1 MYMPPQAGVF
11 PTLCGVFHSR
21 TDSCSLAGT
30 RGAEQ
35 DPGPDGWV
43 RYPEHGGRAPKC
55 CLVQVEM
62 ASICVLTDGSF
73 QEISENNISKNG
85 CFFPLIFPGKGC
97 S

>member
-1 MYMPPQAGVF
+1 MGCSTSQTVSHSLTGV
-11 PTLCGVFHSR
+11 
-21 TDSCSLAGT
+21 

-35 DPGPDGWV
+35 DPGLAGWV
-43 RYPEHGGRAPKC
+43 KHPNRVGRAPKC

>member
-1 MYMPPQAGVF
+1 MGCC
-11 PTLCGVFHSR
+11 TSKI
-21 TDSCSLAGT
+21 DSCNLAGAKD
-30 RGAEQ
+30 AEQ
-35 DPGPDGWV
+35 DPDPASWV
-43 RYPEHGGRAPKC
+43 RHPKRGGRASKC